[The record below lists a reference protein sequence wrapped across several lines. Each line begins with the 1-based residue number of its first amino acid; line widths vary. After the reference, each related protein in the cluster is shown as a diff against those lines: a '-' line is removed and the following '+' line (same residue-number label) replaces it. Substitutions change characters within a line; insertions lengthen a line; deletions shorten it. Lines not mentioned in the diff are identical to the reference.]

1 MMDKD
6 ITDPSFKYAPSQN
19 PIDPLKT
26 SGSAALPNTMAQ
38 QVDFVPSGDDFADT
52 IEKQTR
58 QRIADQTN
66 AMNLAISKAAAGNAD
81 EAAAAQRLGYE
92 TGVGADIAARNM
104 KALQE
109 RVAVDRIGQLDLM
122 RADPVLAKML
132 SDQNFAAIAHD
143 DVDNLQSTGTM
154 LDSVMGVKNEFLL
167 GRERGYATTALG
179 KTGGKML
186 QDSWLGKPLLEA
198 DRAEAR
204 RQVAEMEKM
213 RGSGGFAESF
223 GALEGQMESGLPGQ
237 IEMAGVGAVAGGAI
251 LGLPSGGLGLVPGMV
266 AGAELGFLSASAV
279 QSFEIESGASF
290 VDLLDQDIPEDT
302 ARTAA
307 TIVGT
312 INAALEMI
320 PLKFF
325 TSRAKSLIKSTVQEQ
340 VVSSLVQ
347 VPGIKNAVGKFVKE
361 WTMGIGVESVT
372 EVVQEL
378 TNMWGEDFSKYQTD
392 PDFQAKMTTPAG
404 RMEVANRLLSTFEEV
419 AKGMAVMGFIM
430 PGANFALDAKRA
442 RKANK
447 AKQFFK
453 DIGKDAAASKVR
465 ERNPNSYQ
473 AWFAAR
479 AKGTGAETI
488 YVDVDKVRGAMVK
501 NGINQE
507 QLQFLLP
514 DLYKQL
520 QAIGANSGVD
530 VTIPTSVYAARL
542 VDTAFGQDLQSD
554 MRLNPD
560 DMSINDNNEY
570 VKTRDRRVAELVKL
584 SDEMTASDEILA
596 ESAKVV
602 ENRVVAEIMAVGKYT
617 ELEAKAMAAAHVAFA
632 VVNAPEFGMTPEQFD
647 TQYGMATRGEGQAV
661 PVAPLEQAAM
671 PPQPLYPMLAETW
684 KNYFEGEDYGNTSD
698 LADIIEGLV
707 DSNDAP
713 SSLAYVV
720 DQFREEMAYDRQ
732 LKGRGDMD
740 TTNKEFESA
749 VQAAAEQMTTPPQ
762 ILEQASRIDADYMAA
777 VERGDMETAQR
788 MVMEAAKTA
797 GYNETGSHGL
807 ASGRLIGDTFDKS
820 RLGTN
825 TGAKSAELGFFFGSR
840 DTAKAYAAR
849 MANEKLAFEYVD
861 KFQKLWDEL
870 LEFVPKKYHKQLFNS
885 SLGLQ
890 LKRQT
895 PWMPTGLEFDGS
907 ELDDNL
913 GLFYDDL
920 AESASFIEEDIDT
933 TATSRLGRGQSV
945 QENFDNW
952 FKKFDAL
959 TQQASNKVMAP
970 AIVDVVLKMQNPLV
984 HDYKGKEFRDETY
997 ASVISRAKENGHDS
1011 VLLLN
1016 TFDGGKKD
1024 TIKVVFDAEQIKSSS
1039 SITYDSAGNVI
1050 PLSRR
1055 FNIASTSILEQ
1066 AAVPAPSTGVFD
1078 ARNPPVSSEPI
1089 FAVMNA
1095 DGQIYY
1101 DVNATMHGDLVETF
1115 PDIADTTIDGGF
1127 IIDGKYKMGMS
1138 DGGYSAFEGTNEQ
1151 VEQVKEFTK
1160 QANTVPQILEQ
1171 AAKAKPGADS
1181 PGVGVGNEPKLG
1193 FWKPFRV
1200 KVVGDAEIPAKKL
1213 ILTGTKN
1220 NNADKQL
1227 VNVDGILAKFP
1238 AAGESIEEWTKMM
1251 AYALGSDE
1259 VPIPPYA
1266 FIKGINGDGSFNTLS
1281 KLTEGQISDAN
1292 HGFENAA
1299 ELRAAYI
1306 SGELSVTTT
1315 AKLILW
1321 SFLSRGVSPYRQ
1333 ESLFIDAFD
1342 KSAEWIGMAAEGKF
1356 SEEDFPAYDKWA
1368 RSAAPKGSGLPG
1380 AGATHNLNAFGK
1392 DFLFKMSKI
1401 GDNGKSHLQNLHDML
1416 SDPNQTGQSIR
1427 REFAKIGEGVGIDN
1441 KVMSFTLL
1449 VAGFDDVMVL
1459 DRVQIRQ
1466 LWDDGRF
1473 PGVNLYDGT
1482 MNEQGK
1488 KISGSSMN
1496 DITEGVRGILVYEAL
1511 ERQLQSK
1518 IYDLYARLGRPQ
1530 DASVGRYHWETWVA
1544 FSQQEAS
1551 HGTLAAVLA
1560 DAKGD
1565 DQAIANVA
1573 SKEGEYGAYEYG
1585 AMYNRNAAGVPWFQ
1599 YQTPSGNSYSFTV
1612 SAFREFLAN
1621 IKQPKNGVVPT
1632 QFKVTESA
1640 NAPWYT
1646 RPEVNQQRLDEQAA
1660 KWADLA
1666 GGTGEG
1672 KRIVDE
1678 IVREQNANRAR
1689 SAADAVAIA
1698 SQWEVPV
1705 LPDGSSTLERKFY
1718 AGGSATKFARV
1729 NRQRGVFDTHFSY
1742 ERQTVADT
1750 EGLYRLGVP
1759 IVGEYVAGVG
1769 LAELYKR
1776 SGNATPT
1783 FYELG
1788 NTAAASE
1795 RFHAAIV
1802 ENKQASPFG
1811 AAVAVYTPKEYRGM
1825 RLFLSA
1831 DGKSG
1836 VAVKPDGDIVSVFAA
1851 NNSGRA
1857 LIELAVSAGGT
1868 KLDAFDTVLAH
1879 FYAPHGFVVASRMA
1893 WNEEF
1898 KPEGW
1903 DKQTFSAFNNGEPDV
1918 VFMARDD
1925 AYMGSYKSTDGKSV
1939 TEYDNAVKAQSEAI
1953 NVINKQLFQAA
1964 PSPGRRGSF
1973 DPTRLLTTLNTKADL
1988 STFLHESSHFF
1999 FSVYTDIASR
2009 PGAPA
2014 RIAAD
2019 VQILLDSFGVK
2030 DIAAWNAMTFEEQRK
2045 YQEQFAYNFEI
2056 YLFEGKAPSIEMQGL
2071 FERFSKWLRRVY
2083 TSISTELNDIYRREF
2098 GEDLPILTD
2107 EIRGV
2112 MGRMLASEAQIKRA
2126 EAVNEMKPQFQTQ
2139 AESGMD
2145 DARWAAY
2152 QAMIQEAHDQAVT
2165 DLTKASLRQMEWLS
2179 NARSRLLKNMQSKH
2193 DEIRKE
2199 MRAEIEA
2206 EVMAEPL
2213 YMAMSILKTG
2223 QGRAKN
2229 GELVQFNDKF
2239 KLNLEAVKKMLP
2251 SEEIAKLGYGKYGM
2265 VSEDGIPPDMVA
2277 EIVGFVSGD
2286 ELVLALLTAK
2296 PAKEEIAARLDKRMM
2311 DEYGKMNTPEAREA
2325 AVQAAIHNEARE
2337 RFVAVE
2343 ARFIAKATQPVR
2355 VMIDAAKAAARQIV
2369 GAKKI
2374 DDISPGEYA
2383 AAEARA
2389 SRDAAEA
2396 YKDRQT
2402 PDAASKSTYTRVYNE
2417 QIAKGVDEATAV
2429 AEATRKA
2436 ADASTKAQ
2444 GKADA
2449 YKAKYGDRTPEQVI
2463 IRAKQAQVLQ
2473 NQLVKEATSS
2483 LEEVDTAV
2491 KDFRKFFG
2499 SDEKIA
2505 KSRNM
2510 DLVDAAR
2517 AILSYYGFGK
2527 VDKNPADYIKKLEA
2541 YNPEL
2546 YAEIE
2551 PLISQASTG
2560 VRDYTQMTMDD
2571 FRMLRDVVDAL
2582 WAQSRRDKQIT
2593 VAGKKIALDGVLSEL
2608 DARLNEIG
2616 VPTTVPGEKSAL
2628 TTKEKFAAHLYSAK
2642 ALLRRVENWADA
2654 TDGAGG
2660 VGAFTKYIY
2669 RPVKDAVNAYRVDR
2683 NNYVKRFVDLVSTL
2697 DLPVGKITSPE
2708 LDYTFGVGNGGIGKA
2723 ELLGAMLHTGN
2734 ESNYKK
2740 LLIGRKWG
2748 EFNDDE
2754 SVNTSRWDAFVGRM
2768 ITEGVLT
2775 KEDFDF
2781 LQAVW
2786 DLNEEIKPIAQRAH
2800 RDLYGYYFKEVEA
2813 TSFTNRFGTYR
2824 GGYVPAKT
2832 DAAIVRDAQRQAKAE
2847 ELEADFRS
2855 SMPSTGMGF
2864 TKGRVEYNKPLSL
2877 DVRLMAKHIDDVLRF
2892 ANIQPAIKD
2901 ALRIVNNRAF
2911 ADKLSSIDPTAV
2923 EFMLLPWLNR
2933 TARQSTNEPGR
2944 NKVID
2949 NFWRT
2954 LRSRTGMSIMF
2965 ANLRN
2970 ALQQV
2975 TGLFP
2980 SALKVSKGALKDSL
2994 FAYLASPRK
3003 TAEAIAGL
3011 SPFMNE
3017 RMHSQ
3022 IFEIQDQM
3030 NDLLL
3035 NPSKFD
3041 KIQKWSQHH
3050 GYFLQSAFQN
3060 FVDIVTWNG
3069 KYNQVLSEIGTTL
3082 SDSEAQ
3088 AEAIQQ
3094 ADAAVRSTQGSMS
3107 AEDVA
3112 AFEVGSPFYKTFVQF
3127 TGYFNMLANLN
3138 TDEYVKVLRD
3148 LGWRGNK
3155 GKLVSIYMLG
3165 FLAPTLVADAI
3176 ARSLGAG
3183 WDNDDDGYLDDV
3195 ADWFFGS
3202 QVRAGAA
3209 MVPFGSAAYTAFAA
3223 GFTARTYDDRITSS
3237 PSIGSLE
3244 ASTVGVGKAV
3254 VNLASDDKELTGR
3267 NVRDVLTLITNATG
3281 VPVSVLGRPIGY
3293 QMEVNR
3299 GKVEPTDPIDYMRGL
3314 ITGVPSAE
3322 SKKK

>member
-19 PIDPLKT
+19 PIDPLNS

-52 IEKQTR
+52 IAKQTR
-58 QRIADQTN
+58 QRVADQTN
-66 AMNLAISKAAAGNAD
+66 AMNLAISKAAAGNAE

-92 TGVGADIAARNM
+92 TGVGSDIASRN
-104 KALQE
+104 KQLLEQRLAT
-109 RVAVDRIGQLDLM
+109 DRLAQLDLFK
-122 RADPVLAKML
+122 RDPVLARML
-132 SDQNFAAIAHD
+132 ANKDFAAVAHD
-143 DVDNLQSTGTM
+143 DLPNLMESGEQINPDLSWIE
-154 LDSVMGVKNEFLL
+154 EFKI
-167 GRERGYATTALG
+167 GRERGYKTTERGITGADMLAASYSGVPIPESLRAKATQQSQE
-179 KTGGKML
+179 M
-186 QDSWLGKPLLEA
+186 A
-198 DRAEAR
+198 DLRA
-204 RQVAEMEKM
+204 
-213 RGSGGFAESF
+213 SGGFLESF
-223 GALEGQMESGLPGQ
+223 GALEGNIESTIPKQ
-237 IEMAGVGAVAGGAI
+237 AEMALYGAVAGGLV
-251 LGLPSGGLGLVPGMV
+251 LGAPTGGIGMVPGMV
-266 AGAELGFLSASAV
+266 AGAGMGVMSAGVV
-279 QSFEIESGASF
+279 QSFQLEGGNLFI
-290 VDLLDQDIPEDT
+290 DMLDDGIPEET
-302 ARTAA
+302 ARVAA
-307 TIVGT
+307 PIGGA
-312 INAALEMI
+312 IMAALEI
-320 PLKFF
+320 LPLKFV
-325 TSRAKSLIKSTVQEQ
+325 TGEAKKLIKREVAGQ
-340 VVSSLVQ
+340 VIDTLKQTGMLDVTKRFLQSY
-347 VPGIKNAVGKFVKE
+347 
-361 WTMGIGVESVT
+361 GIGVTT
-372 EVVQEL
+372 EVGTELAQDAVSTYVQEMAML
-378 TNMWGEDFSKYQTD
+378 ATD
-392 PDFQAKMTTPAG
+392 PLYEEKWKSEKGRAELAKQFVDTFI
-404 RMEVANRLLSTFEEV
+404 EVGQ
-419 AKGMAVMGFIM
+419 GMAIMGAFL
-430 PGANFALDAKRA
+430 PGANFISDARRA
-442 RKANK
+442 SK
-447 AKQFFK
+447 AKATRQFFK
-453 DIGKDAAASKVR
+453 DIDKNASESKLKG
-465 ERNPNSYQ
+465 RNPRSYQ
-473 AWFAAR
+473 EWFEEKAR
-479 AKGTGAETI
+479 GTANHTLFIDIEKLREAMAKNNVSAQQLETILPGVTKAIADAKG
-488 YVDVDKVRGAMVK
+488 MS
-501 NGINQE
+501 GID
-507 QLQFLLP
+507 F
-514 DLYKQL
+514 
-520 QAIGANSGVD
+520 AF
-530 VTIPTSVYAARL
+530 PTSVYAARL
-542 VDTAFGQDLQSD
+542 SDLAFGQALQEH
-554 MRLNPD
+554 MRFDPN
-560 DMSINDNNEY
+560 DMSIAENNQY
-570 VKTRDRRVAELVKL
+570 VKDREQIVEEMKQSAMELMKADAAIDQSAQAVADSVTAQLVATGRYTE
-584 SDEMTASDEILA
+584 SESRSMASVASAVATVMSARFNMTPLDWHNKYGS
-596 ESAKVV
+596 KVV
-602 ENRVVAEIMAVGKYT
+602 
-617 ELEAKAMAAAHVAFA
+617 
-632 VVNAPEFGMTPEQFD
+632 
-647 TQYGMATRGEGQAV
+647 GEGQAA
-661 PVAPLEQAAM
+661 PAAAPLEQAAM
-671 PPQPLYPMLAETW
+671 PPQPSYPVLAEAW
-684 KNYFEGEDYGNTSD
+684 NKYLDGEEYGTTND
-698 LADIIEGLV
+698 LADTIEGLI
-707 DSNDAP
+707 DSDEAPQGLADA
-713 SSLAYVV
+713 L
-720 DQFREEMAYDRQ
+720 DQFREEQAYDREVG
-732 LKGRGDMD
+732 GRGDMD
-740 TTNKEFESA
+740 TANKAFESA
-749 VQAAAEQMTTPPQ
+749 VQAAAEQMTQ
-762 ILEQASRIDADYMAA
+762 QQMLEQAVKVDVITDEKSKTYEFVEGKPVTISAFHGTRTGGFTKFDPTKID
-777 VERGDMETAQR
+777 
-788 MVMEAAKTA
+788 
-797 GYNETGSHGL
+797 
-807 ASGRLIGDTFDKS
+807 
-820 RLGTN
+820 
-825 TGAKSAELGFFFGSR
+825 TGAAERSRFGFAPMSTDPLKGFWFTNDSEQASNRYAMLRPTKFTKEQVKDDQLVALAAALNKRIQSIKSKLTEAE
-840 DTAKAYAAR
+840 
-849 MANEKLAFEYVD
+849 
-861 KFQKLWDEL
+861 QKVSFD
-870 LEFVPKKYHKQLFNS
+870 YH
-885 SLGLQ
+885 
-890 LKRQT
+890 
-895 PWMPTGLEFDGS
+895 GS
-907 ELDDNL
+907 ELNEVEFTAEGLSDVADDKSVYYAAQEMVREYRQLFPRLANEFKLKELWSEVSGAQVERTNEVL
-913 GLFYDDL
+913 G
-920 AESASFIEEDIDT
+920 AQV
-933 TATSRLGRGQSV
+933 RM
-945 QENFDNW
+945 ENPTVEVVTDP
-952 FKKFDAL
+952 KKFYENKKAAMDRMVANSSDGIVFVMPDGEKL
-959 TQQASNKVMAP
+959 YFTTDSNK
-970 AIVDVVLKMQNPLV
+970 IDVFGSAKSTDEIGALV
-984 HDYKGKEFRDETY
+984 
-997 ASVISRAKENGHDS
+997 S
-1011 VLLLN
+1011 
-1016 TFDGGKKD
+1016 
-1024 TIKVVFDAEQIKSSS
+1024 
-1039 SITYDSAGNVI
+1039 
-1050 PLSRR
+1050 LSR
-1055 FNIASTSILEQ
+1055 Q
-1066 AAVPAPSTGVFD
+1066 QVAP
-1078 ARNPPVSSEPI
+1078 
-1089 FAVMNA
+1089 
-1095 DGQIYY
+1095 
-1101 DVNATMHGDLVETF
+1101 
-1115 PDIADTTIDGGF
+1115 
-1127 IIDGKYKMGMS
+1127 
-1138 DGGYSAFEGTNEQ
+1138 Q
-1151 VEQVKEFTK
+1151 V
-1160 QANTVPQILEQ
+1160 LEQ
-1171 AAKAKPGADS
+1171 AAKAEPGADS
-1181 PGVGVGNEPKLG
+1181 PGVGVGDEPKLG

-1238 AAGESIEEWTKMM
+1238 TAGESIEEWTKMM

-1281 KLTEGQISDAN
+1281 KLTEGQINDAN
-1292 HGFENAA
+1292 YGFENAA

-1511 ERQLQSK
+1511 ERQLQLK

-1585 AMYNRNAAGVPWFQ
+1585 AMYNRNAAGMPWFQ

-1698 SQWEVPV
+1698 SKWEVPA

-1718 AGGSATKFARV
+1718 AGGSATKFARL
-1729 NRQRGVFDTHFSY
+1729 NRQQGIFDTHFSY

-1795 RFHAAIV
+1795 RFHAAII

-1831 DGKSG
+1831 DAKSG

-1893 WNEEF
+1893 WNDEF

-1925 AYMGSYKSTDGKSV
+1925 AYMGLYKSTDGKSV
-1939 TEYDNAVKAQSEAI
+1939 TEYDNAVKAQSDAI
-1953 NVINKQLFQAA
+1953 NVINKQLFQAM
-1964 PSPGRRGSF
+1964 PSGKPRASI
-1973 DPTRLLTTLNTKADL
+1973 DL
-1988 STFLHESSHFF
+1988 STFIVTLNTAADLTSYLHEMAHFYMATY
-1999 FSVYTDIASR
+1999 VNIANK
-2009 PGAPA
+2009 PGAPPQ
-2014 RIAAD
+2014 ITAD
-2019 VQILLDSFGVK
+2019 LQIIFDWLGIK
-2030 DIAAWNAMTFEEQRK
+2030 DLAAWNAMTFEEQRK
-2045 YQEQFAYNFEI
+2045 YWEAFAYNHEI
-2056 YLFEGKAPSIEMQGL
+2056 YLFEGKSPSVEMQGV
-2071 FERFSKWLRRVY
+2071 FDRFSAWLRAIYKNIRD
-2083 TSISTELNDIYRREF
+2083 ELNAIYRKKF
-2098 GEDLPILTD
+2098 GEDLPMLTP

-2112 MGRMLASEAQIKRA
+2112 MDRMLATEKQIKY
-2126 EAVNEMKPQFQTQ
+2126 
-2139 AESGMD
+2139 AESVNNMTPLFLTQEQSGYD

-2152 QAMIQEAHDQAVT
+2152 QAMVQEAHDQSVT

-2179 NARSRLLKNMQSKH
+2179 NARTRLLKEMQAKH
-2193 DEIRKE
+2193 DDIRDK
-2199 MRAEIEA
+2199 MRNDIAE
-2206 EVMAEPL
+2206 EVAAEPV
-2213 YMAMSILKTG
+2213 YMAMSVLKTG
-2223 QGRAKN
+2223 KGRVAN
-2229 GELVQFNDKF
+2229 GEMVVFSDKY
-2239 KLNLEAVKKMLP
+2239 KLNLAIVKSMIPAENL
-2251 SEEIAKLGYGKYGM
+2251 SKLGYGKFGM
-2265 VSEDGIPPDMVA
+2265 LSEDGLHPDMVA
-2277 EIVGFVSGD
+2277 EMFGFKSGD
-2286 ELVLALLTAK
+2286 ELVLALLAAK
-2296 PAKEEIAARLDKRMM
+2296 PVKEEVDSRLDARMLA
-2311 DEYGKMNTPEAREA
+2311 EYGDMNTPAEMEMQ
-2325 AVQAAIHNEARE
+2325 VQKALHNEARE
-2337 RFVAVE
+2337 RFIGVE
-2343 ARFIAKATQPVR
+2343 ARFVASATRPVR
-2355 VMIDAAKAAARQIV
+2355 AITDAARLAANTIV
-2369 GAKKI
+2369 NAQKI
-2374 DDISPGEYA
+2374 ENIRPSNYA

-2389 SRDAAEA
+2389 ARDAADA
-2396 YKDRQT
+2396 YKQRQT
-2402 PDAASKSTYTRVYNE
+2402 PEQARKTSYTRSYNE
-2417 QIAKGVDEATAV
+2417 QIAAGVDEATAV
-2429 AEATRKA
+2429 AEATKKGDQA
-2436 ADASTKAQ
+2436 ATAAKDRQDAFA
-2444 GKADA
+2444 
-2449 YKAKYGDRTPEQVI
+2449 AKYGNREPAQVV
-2463 IRAKQAQVLQ
+2463 IRAKQAQVVQ
-2473 NQLVKEATSS
+2473 NQLVKVSTAA
-2483 LEEVDTAV
+2483 LEEVDKAL

-2527 VDKNPADYIKKLEA
+2527 VGKNPADYIAKLEA
-2541 YNPEL
+2541 YNPEM
-2546 YAEIE
+2546 YATIK
-2551 PLISQASTG
+2551 PLIDQASTG
-2560 VRDYTQMTMDD
+2560 LPDYTQMTMND

-2582 WAQSRRDKQIT
+2582 WEQSRRDKQIT

-2628 TTKEKFAAHLYSAK
+2628 TTKQKFAAHLYSAK

-2697 DLPVGKITSPE
+2697 ELPVGKITSPE
-2708 LDYTFGVGNGGIGKA
+2708 IDYTFGVGNGGIGKA

-2740 LLIGRKWG
+2740 LLVGRGWG
-2748 EFNDDE
+2748 SLNSDGTLD
-2754 SVNTSRWDAFVGRM
+2754 TTRWDSFVQRM
-2768 ITEGVLT
+2768 IAEGVLT
-2775 KEDFDF
+2775 KKDFDF
-2781 LQAVW
+2781 LQSVW
-2786 DLNEEIKPIAQRAH
+2786 DLNEEIKPIAQKAH

-2813 TSFTNRFGTYR
+2813 TQFTNTFGTYR

-2847 ELEADFRS
+2847 ELDADFRS

-2864 TKGRVEYNKPLSL
+2864 TKSRVEYNKPLSL

-2901 ALRIVNNRAF
+2901 ALRIVNNRGF
-2911 ADKLSSIDPTAV
+2911 ADKLSRIDPTVV

-2994 FAYLASPRK
+2994 LTYLASPRK

-3183 WDNDDDGYLDDV
+3183 WDDDDDGYLDDV

-3293 QMEVNR
+3293 QMEVER
-3299 GKVEPTDPIDYMRGL
+3299 GKIEPTGAIDYMRGL

>member
-52 IEKQTR
+52 IAKQTR

-198 DRAEAR
+198 DRAEAK

-223 GALEGQMESGLPGQ
+223 GALEGQMESGLPQQ

-632 VVNAPEFGMTPEQFD
+632 VVNAPEFGMTPDQFD

-661 PVAPLEQAAM
+661 PAAP
-671 PPQPLYPMLAETW
+671 
-684 KNYFEGEDYGNTSD
+684 
-698 LADIIEGLV
+698 
-707 DSNDAP
+707 
-713 SSLAYVV
+713 
-720 DQFREEMAYDRQ
+720 
-732 LKGRGDMD
+732 
-740 TTNKEFESA
+740 
-749 VQAAAEQMTTPPQ
+749 
-762 ILEQASRIDADYMAA
+762 LEQASRIDAKYMEA
-777 VERGDMETAQR
+777 VERGDMEIAQR
-788 MVMEAAKTA
+788 MVDKAAKDA
-797 GYNETGSHGL
+797 GFNEIGTHGL
-807 ASGRLIGDTFDKS
+807 SEGQLEGDTFDKQ
-820 RLGTN
+820 RLGSN
-825 TGAKSAELGFFFGSR
+825 TGAKSASLGFFFGSKM
-840 DTAKAYAAR
+840 TAMAYAKPKISKDIQRQYATKLQSKW
-849 MANEKLAFEYVD
+849 NELSKRIPKKLLRGFLD
-861 KFQKLWDEL
+861 MPGTFQDEL
-870 LEFVPKKYHKQLFNS
+870 RRGKDAFFATTDINPITKEPYGESILEHYSSINDSITFV
-885 SLGLQ
+885 
-890 LKRQT
+890 
-895 PWMPTGLEFDGS
+895 LEDI
-907 ELDDNL
+907 ETMDVDNL
-913 GLFYDDL
+913 SKYFEKTWLPEFGALLDEAL
-920 AESASFIEEDIDT
+920 IASTESALVNV
-933 TATSRLGRGQSV
+933 R
-945 QENFDNW
+945 
-952 FKKFDAL
+952 
-959 TQQASNKVMAP
+959 
-970 AIVDVVLKMQNPLV
+970 LKMNNPYV
-984 HDYKGKEFRDETY
+984 YDYKGAQYREKSY
-997 ASVISRAKENGHDS
+997 ASIISKAKKNGHDS
-1011 VLLLN
+1011 VILKN
-1016 TFDGGKKD
+1016 TYDGPTLD
-1024 TIKVVFDAEQIKSSS
+1024 DIKVVFEPSQIKSADP
-1039 SITYDSAGNVI
+1039 ITRDAAGNVI
-1050 PLSRR
+1050 PLYRR

-1066 AAVPAPSTGVFD
+1066 AAMAEPAAESVEAVQETAKVINEIDQQIKDEGNTDVNTKTIDEVVFDDRIPIITLQDLVGKTLFPTIADRTAAGAVFTGVD
-1078 ARNPPVSSEPI
+1078 SSKLEVAMELLGGPFFPLRQSNLERGVVWANRGKGVI
-1089 FAVMNA
+1089 TKKEQLVKGGAKYMVVVL
-1095 DGQIYY
+1095 G
-1101 DVNATMHGDLVETF
+1101 DVNMHQSN
-1115 PDIADTTIDGGF
+1115 TTVTNAFLALTSAYIRDGR
-1127 IIDGKYKMGMS
+1127 I
-1138 DGGYSAFEGTNEQ
+1138 N
-1151 VEQVKEFTK
+1151 KE
-1160 QANTVPQILEQ
+1160 
-1171 AAKAKPGADS
+1171 
-1181 PGVGVGNEPKLG
+1181 
-1193 FWKPFRV
+1193 
-1200 KVVGDAEIPAKKL
+1200 
-1213 ILTGTKN
+1213 
-1220 NNADKQL
+1220 NADKL
-1227 VNVDGILAKFP
+1227 
-1238 AAGESIEEWTKMM
+1238 
-1251 AYALGSDE
+1251 
-1259 VPIPPYA
+1259 
-1266 FIKGINGDGSFNTLS
+1266 
-1281 KLTEGQISDAN
+1281 
-1292 HGFENAA
+1292 
-1299 ELRAAYI
+1299 
-1306 SGELSVTTT
+1306 
-1315 AKLILW
+1315 
-1321 SFLSRGVSPYRQ
+1321 
-1333 ESLFIDAFD
+1333 
-1342 KSAEWIGMAAEGKF
+1342 
-1356 SEEDFPAYDKWA
+1356 
-1368 RSAAPKGSGLPG
+1368 SGLVKN
-1380 AGATHNLNAFGK
+1380 AGVDKESKTRK
-1392 DFLFKMSKI
+1392 D
-1401 GDNGKSHLQNLHDML
+1401 LQQF
-1416 SDPNQTGQSIR
+1416 P
-1427 REFAKIGEGVGIDN
+1427 
-1441 KVMSFTLL
+1441 
-1449 VAGFDDVMVL
+1449 GFDDLKVLNTYIQKMSFESRKVMLDVLGGAAAFNLGAPSMQKILDATIEPSLAGNRWGDATLVLEIDESQSFIKLGTEGTREHPDYPLGIRGRVVGRFATPINYEHIWKEWFAKTAAQPVKTTKQPSEGVAEPKEKTRQNINRGFDLAKPIVTVTQELADSVGSMTGGNIDGPRQAELATAMVL
-1459 DRVQIRQ
+1459 NKWAVGGVTKVEGGASPQMFVYEVANSEAFSVLNEYTKKEVTDGIKKKTFQIYQLNDQKSRIWFATKVGNLGTEYGVQVPELSDSDIA
-1466 LWDDGRF
+1466 LTA
-1473 PGVNLYDGT
+1473 VIN
-1482 MNEQGK
+1482 NEQGARGIAGPAVVLK
-1488 KISGSSMN
+1488 ALE
-1496 DITEGVRGILVYEAL
+1496 EGVTCLDCFAIKSEKHPIGFLPTLYAEFGFEIVATVPFDSKYYTPTRLKDAENYWAETGWNKERDGYPDVVIMKWRGTEDDRANVTRRYLRDGTTSILAEGIAGVADTNAQVAYNNDQSRLEEQREVADSGTGRGIQGNTRRSLASRAL
-1511 ERQLQSK
+1511 
-1518 IYDLYARLGRPQ
+1518 G
-1530 DASVGRYHWETWVA
+1530 VA
-1544 FSQQEAS
+1544 ES
-1551 HGTLAAVLA
+1551 
-1560 DAKGD
+1560 
-1565 DQAIANVA
+1565 IA
-1573 SKEGEYGAYEYG
+1573 GL
-1585 AMYNRNAAGVPWFQ
+1585 
-1599 YQTPSGNSYSFTV
+1599 T
-1612 SAFREFLAN
+1612 
-1621 IKQPKNGVVPT
+1621 
-1632 QFKVTESA
+1632 
-1640 NAPWYT
+1640 
-1646 RPEVNQQRLDEQAA
+1646 DEQASNYGISL
-1660 KWADLA
+1660 ADRDA
-1666 GGTGEG
+1666 V
-1672 KRIVDE
+1672 KKSI
-1678 IVREQNANRAR
+1678 
-1689 SAADAVAIA
+1689 ADAR
-1698 SQWEVPV
+1698 V
-1705 LPDGSSTLERKFY
+1705 LE
-1718 AGGSATKFARV
+1718 
-1729 NRQRGVFDTHFSY
+1729 
-1742 ERQTVADT
+1742 
-1750 EGLYRLGVP
+1750 
-1759 IVGEYVAGVG
+1759 
-1769 LAELYKR
+1769 
-1776 SGNATPT
+1776 
-1783 FYELG
+1783 
-1788 NTAAASE
+1788 
-1795 RFHAAIV
+1795 
-1802 ENKQASPFG
+1802 
-1811 AAVAVYTPKEYRGM
+1811 
-1825 RLFLSA
+1825 
-1831 DGKSG
+1831 
-1836 VAVKPDGDIVSVFAA
+1836 
-1851 NNSGRA
+1851 
-1857 LIELAVSAGGT
+1857 
-1868 KLDAFDTVLAH
+1868 
-1879 FYAPHGFVVASRMA
+1879 
-1893 WNEEF
+1893 
-1898 KPEGW
+1898 
-1903 DKQTFSAFNNGEPDV
+1903 
-1918 VFMARDD
+1918 
-1925 AYMGSYKSTDGKSV
+1925 
-1939 TEYDNAVKAQSEAI
+1939 
-1953 NVINKQLFQAA
+1953 QAA

-1973 DPTRLLTTLNTKADL
+1973 DPTRFLTTLNTKADL

-2286 ELVLALLTAK
+2286 ELVLALLNAK

-2311 DEYGKMNTPEAREA
+2311 DTYGKMNTPEAREA

-2505 KSRNM
+2505 KGRNM

-2517 AILSYYGFGK
+2517 SILAFYGLGK
-2527 VDKNPADYIKKLEA
+2527 HDKLPSAYTEKLQA
-2541 YNPEL
+2541 YNPEM
-2546 YAEIE
+2546 YEAVRPIIE
-2551 PLISQASTG
+2551 MSQQAG
-2560 VRDYTQMTMDD
+2560 AGGDYETLTVSE
-2571 FRMLRDVVDAL
+2571 FRMMREVVDAL
-2582 WAQSRRDKQIT
+2582 WEQSRRDKQAEI
-2593 VAGKKIALDGVLSEL
+2593 AGKMVSVAQIQAEFIARTE
-2608 DARLNEIG
+2608 EIG
-2616 VPTTVPGEKSAL
+2616 IPADALGSKQAL
-2628 TTKEKFAAHLYSAK
+2628 TENQKRIRHLMSAG
-2642 ALLRRVENWADA
+2642 AVLQRVENWARRF
-2654 TDGAGG
+2654 DGPQEPGT
-2660 VGAFTKYIY
+2660 VGPATKYIW
-2669 RPVKDAVNAYRVDR
+2669 RPIKNAVTAYKIDK
-2683 NNYVKRFVDLVSTL
+2683 NKYVKKFVELLNKV
-2697 DLPVGKITSPE
+2697 DLPVGKFRSDE
-2708 LDYTFGVGNGGIGKA
+2708 LDYTFGVGNGGNGKA
-2723 ELLGAMLHTGN
+2723 ELLGAMLHMGN
-2734 ESNYKK
+2734 ESNLRK
-2740 LLIGRKWG
+2740 LLVGRGWG
-2748 EFNDDE
+2748 SLNADGTLD
-2754 SVNTSRWDAFVGRM
+2754 TSRWDAFVERM
-2768 ITEGVLT
+2768 INEGKLT
-2775 KEDFDF
+2775 KEDFEF
-2781 LQAVW
+2781 LQATW
-2786 DLNEEIKPIAQRAH
+2786 DLLEEIKPIAQKAH
-2800 RDLYGYYFKEVEA
+2800 RDLYGYYFNEIEA
-2813 TSFTNRFGTYR
+2813 KSFTNRFGTYR

-2832 DAAIVRDAQRQAKAE
+2832 DAMIVRDAQRQAKME
-2847 ELEADFRS
+2847 ELEADFRA

-2864 TKGRVEYNKPLSL
+2864 TMGRVEYNEPLSM
-2877 DVRLMAKHIDDVLRF
+2877 DVRLIEGHIDSVLRF
-2892 ANIQPAIKD
+2892 SHIQPAIKD
-2901 ALRIVNNRAF
+2901 VLKIIGRGKF
-2911 ADKLSSIDPTAV
+2911 ADNLTAIQPFAINDV
-2923 EFMLLPWLNR
+2923 LLPWLNR
-2933 TARQSTNEPGR
+2933 TARQTTSVPGIHPVWDKSW
-2944 NKVID
+2944 NVI
-2949 NFWRT
+2949 RK
-2954 LRSRTGMSIMF
+2954 RTGIATMMG
-2965 ANLRN
+2965 NLRN
-2970 ALQQV
+2970 AMQQF
-2975 TGLFP
+2975 TGWFP
-2980 SALKVSKGALKDSL
+2980 AALLVNKGELKNAMST
-2994 FAYLASPRK
+2994 YLRNPMK
-3003 TAEAIAGL
+3003 TAASVASL
-3011 SPFMNE
+3011 SPFMNDY
-3017 RMHSQ
+3017 MNSQ
-3022 IFEIQDQM
+3022 IFVLQDNM
-3030 NDLLL
+3030 NELLI
-3035 NPSKFD
+3035 NPSKYARFKNWTD
-3041 KIQKWSQHH
+3041 HH
-3050 GYFLQSAFQN
+3050 SYFLQTANQN
-3060 FVDIVTWNG
+3060 IVNIVTWLG
-3069 KYNQVLSEIGTTL
+3069 KYNQVLSEIDASI

-3088 AEAIQQ
+3088 YEAVQQ
-3094 ADAAVRSTQGSMS
+3094 ADAAVRLTQGGMS
-3107 AEDVA
+3107 PEDVA
-3112 AFEVGSPFYKTFVQF
+3112 RFQVGTPFDNSMTQF
-3127 TGYFNMLANLN
+3127 MGFFNMTANLN
-3138 TDEYVKVLRD
+3138 ADEFVMLFRD

-3155 GKLVSIYMLG
+3155 GKLMMIYILGIAAPALVS
-3165 FLAPTLVADAI
+3165 DAI
-3176 ARSLGAG
+3176 SRSLGQG
-3183 WDNDDDGYLDDV
+3183 WDDDDDGYLDDV

-3202 QVRAGAA
+3202 QARYVTAFI
-3209 MVPFGSAAYTAFAA
+3209 PFGSAAYTALT
-3223 GFTARTYDDRITSS
+3223 TAFNDKPYDDRITSS
-3237 PSIGSLE
+3237 PSITSLE
-3244 ASTVGVGKAV
+3244 ASTVGVGKAII
-3254 VNLASDDKELTGR
+3254 NIADDDKELTGR

-3293 QMEVNR
+3293 QVDVER
-3299 GKVEPTDPIDYMRGL
+3299 GKIEPTDPIDYMRGL

>member
-52 IEKQTR
+52 IAKQTR

-204 RQVAEMEKM
+204 RQTAEMEKM

-632 VVNAPEFGMTPEQFD
+632 VVNAPDFGMTPEQFD
-647 TQYGMATRGEGQAV
+647 TQYGMATRGEGQVTPGATAAPAPVSAV
-661 PVAPLEQAAM
+661 PAVENLPRPPKPESMEQDFYDALIARAIKNVGNAGTVDLTFGVRPEGSETDMPLRVEANLRSAGNNEAADVYIEMARRVADRNIAAFQERRAAEAAAPLEQAAM
-671 PPQPLYPMLAETW
+671 PAQPSYPILAEAW
-684 KNYFEGEDYGNTSD
+684 NKYLDGEEYGTTND
-698 LADIIEGLV
+698 LADTVEGLI
-707 DSNDAP
+707 DSDEAPQGLADA
-713 SSLAYVV
+713 L
-720 DQFREEMAYDRQ
+720 DQFREEQAYDREVG
-732 LKGRGDMD
+732 GRGDMD
-740 TTNKEFESA
+740 TANKQFESA

-762 ILEQASRIDADYMAA
+762 
-777 VERGDMETAQR
+777 V
-788 MVMEAAKTA
+788 
-797 GYNETGSHGL
+797 
-807 ASGRLIGDTFDKS
+807 
-820 RLGTN
+820 
-825 TGAKSAELGFFFGSR
+825 
-840 DTAKAYAAR
+840 
-849 MANEKLAFEYVD
+849 
-861 KFQKLWDEL
+861 
-870 LEFVPKKYHKQLFNS
+870 
-885 SLGLQ
+885 
-890 LKRQT
+890 
-895 PWMPTGLEFDGS
+895 
-907 ELDDNL
+907 
-913 GLFYDDL
+913 
-920 AESASFIEEDIDT
+920 
-933 TATSRLGRGQSV
+933 
-945 QENFDNW
+945 
-952 FKKFDAL
+952 
-959 TQQASNKVMAP
+959 
-970 AIVDVVLKMQNPLV
+970 
-984 HDYKGKEFRDETY
+984 
-997 ASVISRAKENGHDS
+997 
-1011 VLLLN
+1011 
-1016 TFDGGKKD
+1016 
-1024 TIKVVFDAEQIKSSS
+1024 
-1039 SITYDSAGNVI
+1039 
-1050 PLSRR
+1050 
-1055 FNIASTSILEQ
+1055 LEQ
-1066 AAVPAPSTGVFD
+1066 AARVDVITDEQSKTHEFVEGK
-1078 ARNPPVSSEPI
+1078 PVTISA
-1089 FAVMNA
+1089 F
-1095 DGQIYY
+1095 
-1101 DVNATMHGDLVETF
+1101 HGTR
-1115 PDIADTTIDGGF
+1115 TGGF
-1127 IIDGKYKMGMS
+1127 TKFDPTKIDTGAAERSRFGFAPMS
-1138 DGGYSAFEGTNEQ
+1138 TDPLKGFWFTNDSEQ
-1151 VEQVKEFTK
+1151 ASNRYAMLRPTKFTKEQVKDDQLVALAAALNKRIQSIESKLTEEEQKVSFDYHGSELNEVEFTADGLSDVADDK
-1160 QANTVPQILEQ
+1160 SVYYAAQEMVREYRQLFPRLANEFKLKELWSEVTGAQVERTNEVLGAQVRMENPTVEVVTDPKKFYENKKAAMDRMVANGSDGIVFVMPDGEKLYFTNNPSKINVFGSAKSTDELGALVSLSRQQVAPQVLEQ
-1171 AAKAKPGADS
+1171 AAMAEPGADS
-1181 PGVGVGNEPKLG
+1181 PGIGVGDEPKLG

-1200 KVVGDAEIPAKKL
+1200 KVIGDVEIPKKKL

-1220 NNADKQL
+1220 KNADKQL
-1227 VNVDGILAKFP
+1227 VNIDGILAKFP
-1238 AAGESIEEWTKMM
+1238 TAGESIEEWTKMM

-1299 ELRAAYI
+1299 ELRAAYT

-1333 ESLFIDAFD
+1333 ESLFIDAFN

-1356 SEEDFPAYDKWA
+1356 SEKDFPAYDKWA

-1401 GDNGKSHLQNLHDML
+1401 GNNGKSHLQNLHDML

-1482 MNEQGK
+1482 MNEKGK

-1511 ERQLQSK
+1511 ERQLQLK

-1544 FSQQEAS
+1544 FSEQEAS

-1585 AMYNRNAAGVPWFQ
+1585 AMYNRNAEGMPGFQ

-1621 IKQPKNGVVPT
+1621 IKLPKNGVVPT

-1672 KRIVDE
+1672 KRITDE
-1678 IVREQNANRAR
+1678 IIREQNANRAR

-1698 SQWEVPV
+1698 SQWEVPA

-1718 AGGSATKFARV
+1718 AGSSATKFARA
-1729 NRQRGVFDTHFSY
+1729 NRQQGIFDTHFSY

-1831 DGKSG
+1831 DAKSG

-1868 KLDAFDTVLAH
+1868 KLDAYDTVLAH
-1879 FYAPHGFVVASRMA
+1879 FYAPHGFVVASRIA
-1893 WNEEF
+1893 WDE
-1898 KPEGW
+1898 KQVLKDW
-1903 DKQTFSAFNNGEPDV
+1903 DKKTFSAFNNGEPDV

-1925 AYMGSYKSTDGKSV
+1925 KYMGSYKSTDGKLV
-1939 TEYDNAVKAQSEAI
+1939 TKYEDAVEIQSEAI
-1953 NVINKQLFQAA
+1953 NVINEQLFQAM

-2251 SEEIAKLGYGKYGM
+2251 SEEIVKLGYGKYGM

-2429 AEATRKA
+2429 AEATSKA

-2546 YAEIE
+2546 YAEIA

-2877 DVRLMAKHIDDVLRF
+2877 DIRLMAKHIDDVLRF
-2892 ANIQPAIKD
+2892 AHIQPAIKD

-3082 SDSEAQ
+3082 SESEAQ

-3183 WDNDDDGYLDDV
+3183 WDDDDDGYLDDV